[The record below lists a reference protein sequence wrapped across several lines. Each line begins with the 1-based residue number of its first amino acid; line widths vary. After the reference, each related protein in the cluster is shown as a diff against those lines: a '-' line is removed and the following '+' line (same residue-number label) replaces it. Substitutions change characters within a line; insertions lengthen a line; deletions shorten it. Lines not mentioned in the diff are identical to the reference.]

1 MTCKKQISKK
11 NKLYLIS
18 FISFILLFNNLL
30 YASELKDSITIK
42 LIPEF
47 ITEGEHPSD
56 LYVYIQNNTYDTVIN
71 IAGFRFQ
78 GLDKFP
84 IVFPVTFEHRPNQ
97 ILFVQEGK
105 RILDFSGC
113 LITKYYFIPNL
124 LVIPP
129 KSSLYI
135 YYSFNE
141 VEKSVIYGKGW
152 KLYCY
157 MNFAFKKTVDEFINK
172 LNDTIIFI
180 YREKQIKSDSI
191 KMEIYEYD
199 STSYKSE
206 PMIYNESFF
215 QEFLLLFKILIYK

>member
-1 MTCKKQISKK
+1 MTGKKKISKK

-18 FISFILLFNNLL
+18 FFSFLLLLNNFL
-30 YASELKDSITIK
+30 YAIELKDSITIK

-78 GLDKFP
+78 GLGKSP
-84 IVFPVTFEHRPNQ
+84 ISFPVTFKHRPNQ
-97 ILFVQEGK
+97 ILFIQEGK
-105 RILDFSGC
+105 CILNFSGW
-113 LITKYYFIPNL
+113 LNTNYYSIPNL

-135 YYSFNE
+135 YHSFNE

-172 LNDTIIFI
+172 SNDTIISI

-191 KMEIYEYD
+191 RMDIYEFD
-199 STSYKSE
+199 STSYKSS
-206 PMIYNESFF
+206 PSIYNELFF
-215 QEFLLLFKILIYK
+215 QEFLSLFKILIKN